1 MGDCISSRSAFLD
14 FYIMDDRIV
23 ETLFAKL
30 IFGLDDAILWLW
42 SLQKEE
48 IMDNLSY
55 HKQLSVE
62 NTEKLRTILQ
72 EFPQFIRDYFRGLE
86 PTTTAKTR
94 ISYAYD
100 LKVFFFFLQQ
110 RNSYFA
116 HKEIKDF
123 VVSDLEL
130 LEPVDI
136 EEYLEFLKVYQDP
149 NGKIR
154 TNDERGIHRKLS
166 SLRSFYLYYSK
177 RKMIKNN
184 PTIVVDLP
192 KLHQKQIIRLDPDEV
207 AELLDLVEFGGKDLT
222 GMKKVYYEK
231 NKLRNLAIFT
241 LLLGTGIRVSEC
253 VGLDLEHVD
262 FKNNRIK
269 IIRKGGKEDYVYFGD
284 EVEKALMDY
293 IEQSRNQ
300 IQAVQ
305 GHEGALFLSIQRK
318 RMSVKAIENLVSD
331 TAKQVTRF
339 KHITP
344 HKLRST
350 YGTNLYK
357 ETGDIYLVAEVLGH
371 NDVNTTRKHYAAL
384 DEDRKRQAAK
394 VVRMREE

>member
-1 MGDCISSRSAFLD
+1 M
-14 FYIMDDRIV
+14 
-23 ETLFAKL
+23 EH
-30 IFGLDDAILWLW
+30 
-42 SLQKEE
+42 
-48 IMDNLSY
+48 LSY
-55 HKQLSVE
+55 HKHLSIE
-62 NTEKLRTILQ
+62 NTEKLRIVLQ
-72 EFPQFIRDYFRGLE
+72 EFPPFVRDYFRGLE
-86 PTTTAKTR
+86 PSTTAKTR
-94 ISYAYD
+94 LSYAYD
-100 LKVFFFFLQQ
+100 LKVFFYFLQQ
-110 RNSYFA
+110 KNAYFS
-116 HKEIKDF
+116 HKEIKDI
-123 VVSDLEL
+123 VVGDLEL
-130 LEPVDI
+130 LEAVDI
-136 EEYLEFLKVYQDP
+136 EEYLEFLKVYQDS
-149 NGKIR
+149 NGKTR

-177 RKMIKNN
+177 RKLIKNN
-184 PTIVVDLP
+184 PTIVVDMP
-192 KLHQKQIIRLDPDEV
+192 KLHKKQIIRLDPDEV

-253 VGLDLEHVD
+253 VGLDMEHVD

-269 IIRKGGKEDYVYFGD
+269 VIRKGGKEDYVYFGD
-284 EVEKALMDY
+284 EVEKALRDY
-293 IEQSRNQ
+293 IELSRKH
-300 IQAVQ
+300 IQACE
-305 GHEGALFLSIQRK
+305 GHESALFLSIQRK
-318 RMSVKAIENLVSD
+318 RMSVKAIENMVSD
-331 TAKQVTRF
+331 SAKQVTMF

-384 DEDRKRQAAK
+384 DEDRKRRAAK

>member
-1 MGDCISSRSAFLD
+1 
-14 FYIMDDRIV
+14 MDDRIV